1 MCRFANGGL
10 SMQNAS
16 NDACQTSTSDVVEAK
31 PVWSTPQV
39 EVLNIDRTANS
50 GFAVTDTSVSTGP
63 VS

>member
-1 MCRFANGGL
+1 
-10 SMQNAS
+10 MQNAS

>member
-1 MCRFANGGL
+1 MRRFGNGGL
-10 SMQNAS
+10 NMQNPS
-16 NDACQTSTSDVVEAK
+16 NDACQPSTSDAVEAK

-63 VS
+63 LS